1 MARKDRYLTAI
12 DIGSS
17 KTCVLIAEVVP
28 DAAPRVAGTG
38 VCASHGLRK
47 GMIVNLDATVSSLRR
62 AIEEAEMTAGV
73 PVESAVVGL
82 AGTHV
87 RGINSRGGL
96 QLASRAREINR
107 DDIRR
112 AVEAA
117 RSVSLPPDREV
128 VHVLTQ
134 EFLLDGQDGIR
145 DPLGMLGSRLEANVH
160 IVTASATA
168 TQNVV
173 TAVNRAGVLVLDTVL
188 EPLASAEACL
198 TSDERELGVAV
209 VDIGGGT
216 SELGIYQH
224 GTVRHTGVVP
234 IGGDHFTND
243 LAVGLR
249 TPLPEA
255 EKIKKRYGCA
265 ALAFLHEDD
274 ALEVP
279 TVGDRPARTVTQR
292 MLCDIL
298 EPRARELLEQV
309 LEELKRQG
317 LEKSLGAGLVLTG
330 GGARLQGLV
339 ELAEVV
345 LEVPTRLGSPRGLGK
360 MTDTISQPDYSTI
373 VGLILHAY
381 RLRQL
386 RELQEASTFGGKLKN
401 LLRGKGWFTS
411 KNGRTKSR

>member
-1 MARKDRYLTAI
+1 MARKDRYLAAI

-17 KTCVLIAEVVP
+17 KTSVLIAEAMP
-28 DAAPRVAGTG
+28 DATPRVVG
-38 VCASHGLRK
+38 VGSCPSHGLRK
-47 GMIVNLDATVSSLRR
+47 GMIVNLDATVNTLRR

-82 AGTHV
+82 AGAHIK
-87 RGINSRGGL
+87 GINSRGGL
-96 QLASRAREINR
+96 QLASRAREITR

-117 RSVSLPPDREV
+117 RSITLPPDREV

-145 DPLGMLGSRLEANVH
+145 DPLGMLGTRLEANVH

-168 TQNVV
+168 TQNTV

-198 TSDERELGVAV
+198 TADERELGVVV

-216 SELGIYQH
+216 SELVVFQH
-224 GTVRHTGVVP
+224 GAVRHTGVVP

-249 TPLPEA
+249 TPIPEA
-255 EKIKKRYGCA
+255 EKIKKQHGAA
-265 ALAFLHEDD
+265 ALAFLPEED

-279 TVGDRPARTVTQR
+279 TVGDRPPRTVTRR

-309 LEELKRQG
+309 LDELKRQG
-317 LEKSLGAGLVLTG
+317 LEKSLAAGLVLTG

-345 LEVPTRLGSPRGLGK
+345 LEVPTRLGAPRGLEK
-360 MTDTISQPDYSTI
+360 MTETVSQPEYATL

-386 RELQEASTFGGKLKN
+386 RELQQGSTFGGKLKN
-401 LLRGKGWFTS
+401 LLRGKGWLS
-411 KNGRTKSR
+411 RNGGAKHR